1 MKFLRKTLMILMAVI
16 LVVPAFAA
24 EKQPVEVNFIE
35 DDMVVDKDVH
45 TILKEGRTFVPYTFF
60 EDIKGF
66 DKYKM
71 EINKGMLTI
80 KGEDRE
86 IVLTKDEKV
95 YKVKDAF
102 KSVET
107 EGPATFEDE
116 KGMLYVP
123 FRYVSENT
131 GYGVKWD
138 GDHNIAQIVF
148 KPFIEK
154 RVMVKGD
161 KVDIPAIITMPIQKE
176 KAPLVVMLHG
186 TGSNKDEAGSGYV
199 YMAEEFAKAGI
210 ASARFDFRGVGDSK
224 GEYKDYDYETAVA
237 DTLKVLEYVKKNEN
251 VAPNRVGVMGW
262 SQGGTDAFL
271 AAAKSDEFKSVLTWA
286 GAIDLTN
293 MLSDEDYAAA
303 KKDGYFTV
311 NFDWREPLKFG
322 LSWAED
328 VKNVKL
334 LDVIKTIKAPIL
346 CINGAEDDVV
356 DPKSA
361 DEILKASQNDKSKKV
376 VIEGAD
382 HTFKIFTDDK
392 NPFAKLMMET
402 VKWFEDTL

>member
-1 MKFLRKTLMILMAVI
+1 MKFLRKTLMLLLAVI

-24 EKQPVEVNFIE
+24 EKQPLEINFIE
-35 DDMVVDKDVH
+35 DDMVFDKDVH
-45 TILKEGRTFVPYTFF
+45 TVLKEGRTFVPYTFF

-71 EINKGMLTI
+71 EAKNGVLTI

-86 IVLTKDEKV
+86 IVLTKDDKA

-102 KSVET
+102 KSAQT
-107 EGPATFEDE
+107 EGPAPFEDE
-116 KGMLYVP
+116 KGILYVP
-123 FRYVSENT
+123 FRFVAENT

-148 KPFIEK
+148 KSFVEK

-161 KVDIPAIITMPIQKE
+161 KVDIPAIITMPVQKE
-176 KAPLVVMLHG
+176 KVPVVVMLHG
-186 TGSNKDEAGSGYV
+186 TGSNKDEAGMGYV
-199 YMAEEFAKAGI
+199 LMAEKFAQKGI

-251 VAPNRVGVMGW
+251 VDPNRVGVMGW

-286 GAIDLTN
+286 GAIDLSD
-293 MLSDEDYAAA
+293 MLSDEDYATA

-311 NFDWREPLKFG
+311 TFEWREPLKFG

-328 VKNVKL
+328 VKNVNL
-334 LDVIKTIKAPIL
+334 LDEIKKIKVPIL

-392 NPFAKLMMET
+392 EPFAKLMTET
-402 VKWFEDTL
+402 AKWFEDTL